1 MDYIVILLIIL
12 IVIALYFLYKIDSK
26 LDYIGSKSYSSEEKN
41 NEVFTNISGSMELL
55 NEKVNNVIDGNVKEV
70 RKTNTESFVQFQK
83 IIALNNQPVL
93 KKTNYFTET
102 DDISINVNEYMKCI
116 SD

>member
-55 NEKVNNVIDGNVKEV
+55 NEKVNNVIDGNVKEIRKLLNNNLKEV

-93 KKTNYFTET
+93 KKTNYF
-102 DDISINVNEYMKCI
+102 
-116 SD
+116 